1 MAKPKPLQ
9 YYENIE
15 GEPGKRIFPGE
26 VTDTLTYDISL
37 GKKITLFVHNPNHNT
52 ACKTSELFIND
63 ANIKFHTQEKL
74 MPLETAKAYIE
85 IEAMREEEIDQLIR
99 LDEYT
104 EEKTIGIEGD
114 ITWQQLGVRWGDSE
128 KLYGW

>member
-1 MAKPKPLQ
+1 
-9 YYENIE
+9 
-15 GEPGKRIFPGE
+15 
-26 VTDTLTYDISL
+26 
-37 GKKITLFVHNPNHNT
+37 
-52 ACKTSELFIND
+52 
-63 ANIKFHTQEKL
+63 
-74 MPLETAKAYIE
+74 
-85 IEAMREEEIDQLIR
+85 MREEEIDQLIR